1 MGKRPPMFN
10 FKFHYMPTLFFGDL
24 NEQHQQAD
32 KERLDGSQLSG
43 NDVNLDITD
52 LSQIIDPY
60 EFASEYLSDNST
72 EGRARYLHM
81 LERGKYIQQMQM
93 AAYENWYNSP
103 EQMAARERDAG
114 LNPNLVGIDGP
125 ESASG
130 AASESSGIAQLPTS
144 EQITSQR
151 IANLTSILSS
161 FGSLVSTGLSAF
173 SSMSLLPLQKEG
185 LKNHNELT
193 QAQAI
198 AARLGNIENE
208 KSLFQYGVSAK
219 LAGAIADAVSAGT
232 ESEFDY
238 DSFFGSDLSSVF
250 NTYSSGSA
258 YSQNLFDDVLAN
270 REAIKRDAIDIARQR
285 ASGQIDFGKLA
296 GSRYYS
302 DDVVLTAGLLGPL
315 MDAQFEL
322 EENMARYQK
331 AINDIKLK
339 YAKGLNVEGLSDAAN
354 RVAAAQGAEA
364 DYQVTYYSN
373 LDAEQMAA
381 YDFMI
386 KSNEAVKAT
395 LDKAINENLK
405 TIYMANKT
413 NVRGFAA
420 AWTRLAGAGA
430 SWSEF
435 LGMSAI
441 MENLPKE
448 WSQSLPVAPPSSTED
463 ISSFGGVTPGDYWL
477 NEAGVKRP
485 SGFSFGD

>member
-1 MGKRPPMFN
+1 MTPSVKEFLDIW
-10 FKFHYMPTLFFGDL
+10 KQSQIASIT
-24 NEQHQQAD
+24 QQRQED
-32 KERLDGSQLSG
+32 SKISSG
-43 NDVNLDITD
+43 GFSLDITD
-52 LSQIIDPY
+52 PSQIIDPY
-60 EFASEYLSDNST
+60 QFASEFLSDTST

-81 LERGKYIQQMQM
+81 LEQGKYIQQMQM
-93 AAYENWYNSP
+93 AAYQNWYNSP

-114 LNPNLVGIDGP
+114 LNPNLVGLDGA
-125 ESASG
+125 E
-130 AASESSGIAQLPTS
+130 AASAAAPDSSGVAQLPTS
-144 EQITSQR
+144 EQINSQR
-151 IANLTSILSS
+151 IANLTNILSS
-161 FGSLVSTGLSAF
+161 FGSLVSTGLTAF
-173 SSMSLLPLQKEG
+173 SSISLLPLQKEG
-185 LKNHNELT
+185 LKSQNALT
-193 QAQAI
+193 QAQTI
-198 AARLGNIENE
+198 ASSIGNIENE

-258 YSQNLFDDVLAN
+258 YSQNLFADVLAN
-270 REAIKRDAIDIARQR
+270 REAIKRDAIDLARQR
-285 ASGQIDFGKLA
+285 ASGQIDFGKIA

-322 EENMARYQK
+322 EANMARYQES
-331 AINDIKLK
+331 INDIKLK
-339 YAKGLNVEGLSDAAN
+339 YAKGLDIEGLASSAN
-354 RVAAAQGAEA
+354 AVAGAQGAEA
-364 DYQVTYYSN
+364 DYQSTYYGE

-405 TIYMANKT
+405 TIYLANKM

-420 AWTRLAGAGA
+420 AWTRLSGAGA

-448 WSQSLPVAPPSSTED
+448 WSNSLPPAVPSSVDD
-463 ISSFGGVTPGDYWL
+463 ISSFGGVSPSDFWL
-477 NEAGVKRP
+477 DEAGVKRP
-485 SGFSFGD
+485 KGFSFGD

>member
-1 MGKRPPMFN
+1 MA
-10 FKFHYMPTLFFGDL
+10 TLFFGGDL
-24 NEQHQQAD
+24 DKQKEQQ
-32 KERLDGSQLSG
+32 RLSGSQLSG

-103 EQMAARERDAG
+103 EQMAARERAAG
-114 LNPNLVGIDGP
+114 LNPDLVGLEGV

-130 AASESSGIAQLPTS
+130 AAPESSGIAQLPTS
-144 EQITSQR
+144 EQIRSQR
-151 IANLTSILSS
+151 IANLTNILSS
-161 FGSLVSTGLSAF
+161 FGSLVTTGLSAF
-173 SSMSLLPLQKEG
+173 SSISLLPLQKEG
-185 LKNHNELT
+185 LKNQNELT

-198 AARLGNIENE
+198 SARLGNIENE

-270 REAIKRDAIDIARQR
+270 RESIKRDAIDLARQR
-285 ASGQIDFGKLA
+285 ASGQIDFSKMA

-302 DDVVLTAGLLGPL
+302 DDVVLNAGLLGPL
-315 MDAQFEL
+315 MDAQFQL
-322 EENMARYQK
+322 EENMARYHK

-339 YAKGLNVEGLSDAAN
+339 YANGLDIEGIADSAN
-354 RVAAAQGAEA
+354 SVAAAQGAEA
-364 DYQVTYYSN
+364 DYQATYYNS
-373 LDAEQMAA
+373 LDAEEMAA

-386 KSNEAVKAT
+386 KSNEAVAAT
-395 LDKAINENLK
+395 LEKAINENLQ

-413 NVRGFAA
+413 NIRGYSA
-420 AWTRLAGAGA
+420 AWMILSGAGSSLTEYLVA
-430 SWSEF
+430 NGIAPAVEKTKKGFRGAFNRWVDS
-435 LGMSAI
+435 LGPDVNSDFNI
-441 MENLPKE
+441 EQRLIDE
-448 WSQSLPVAPPSSTED
+448 WNTVHPDHPS
-463 ISSFGGVTPGDYWL
+463 F
-477 NEAGVKRP
+477 
-485 SGFSFGD
+485 